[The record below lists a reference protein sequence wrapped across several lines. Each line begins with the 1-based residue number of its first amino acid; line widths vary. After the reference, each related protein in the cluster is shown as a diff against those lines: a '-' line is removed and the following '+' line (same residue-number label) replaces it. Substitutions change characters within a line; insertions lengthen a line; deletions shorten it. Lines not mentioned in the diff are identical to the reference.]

1 MWGRSGFRTADP
13 AADLA
18 VLYGLHPH
26 LPVYPER
33 RLAQRYLD
41 LHLDVSPAARR
52 ARGRRAEEGAA
63 EAAVAEESLEDVLE
77 AAEGVPTR
85 VTAGAPRGTW
95 CP

>member
-1 MWGRSGFRTADP
+1 MGFRTADP

-52 ARGRRAEEGAA
+52 AK
-63 EAAVAEESLEDVLE
+63 AVGPKKE
-77 AAEGVPTR
+77 PPK
-85 VTAGAPRGTW
+85 PRSPKNASKMSWKPPKGS
-95 CP
+95 PPG